1 MEFSFIFQGEKTIIG
16 VLAGETGEETGGEMK
31 VEKRG
36 GSGVGEGW

>member
-1 MEFSFIFQGEKTIIG
+1 MG

-36 GSGVGEGW
+36 GNGVGEGW